1 VTRKQRRLYFVL
13 LGMAVLGG
21 AVALVLTAISDS
33 LVYFY
38 SPTDIASQRI
48 PEGRR
53 MRIGGL
59 VEEGS
64 VRKDG
69 KRVEFKVT
77 DLSNTIPVIY
87 QGVLPDLFREGQ
99 GVVVE
104 GRMETDKQFHA
115 SEVLAKHDEKYMPK
129 EVADALKKS
138 GQWNDGKAQK

>member
-1 VTRKQRRLYFVL
+1 MTRKQRRLYFVL
-13 LGMAVLGG
+13 LGMLALGA

-38 SPTDIASQRI
+38 SPTDIVTQRI

-59 VEEGS
+59 VEADS
-64 VRKDG
+64 VKKDG
-69 KRVEFKVT
+69 KTVTFTVT
-77 DLSNTIPVIY
+77 DVTNALPVVYSGI
-87 QGVLPDLFREGQ
+87 LPDLFREGQ

-104 GRMETDKQFHA
+104 GRMDKGVFA
-115 SEVLAKHDEKYMPK
+115 ATEVLAKHDENYMPK

-138 GQWNDGKAQK
+138 GQWNDGKSK